1 MADTGSD
8 AALTPYAGSLGIV
21 VHSHDGG
28 SPVLACEFNT
38 NVEGRPGNLHGG
50 AISGLLE
57 TAGYAVLR
65 SELSKLSRSHRLK
78 PINITVQFLAPGK
91 PKLTYATARIT
102 KLGRRNANI
111 AVEAWQDDRS
121 RPIATAIMNILMA
134 PEEVT
139 AGT

>member
-1 MADTGSD
+1 MAEAGNE

-21 VHSHDGG
+21 VDSHDDG
-28 SPVLACEFNT
+28 SPVLAYEFHAT
-38 NVEGRPGNLHGG
+38 VEGRPGNLHGG

-57 TAGYAVLR
+57 TAGYAMLR
-65 SELSKLSRSHRLK
+65 SELSKLGRIHRLK

-91 PKLTYATARIT
+91 PKRTYATARIT

-134 PEEVT
+134 PEET
-139 AGT
+139 